1 VGMRILWGY
10 PQDFLWVWDWD
21 RNSVH
26 TAALLLLPVVV
37 VYVATTLVNKAQT
50 LLALTFMTDHSVST
64 MIIE

>member
-1 VGMRILWGY
+1 MGMRILWGY

>member
-1 VGMRILWGY
+1 MGMRILWGY
-10 PQDFLWVWDWD
+10 PQNFLWVWDWD
-21 RNSVH
+21 RNSVP

-37 VYVATTLVNKAQT
+37 VYVATSLVNKAQT